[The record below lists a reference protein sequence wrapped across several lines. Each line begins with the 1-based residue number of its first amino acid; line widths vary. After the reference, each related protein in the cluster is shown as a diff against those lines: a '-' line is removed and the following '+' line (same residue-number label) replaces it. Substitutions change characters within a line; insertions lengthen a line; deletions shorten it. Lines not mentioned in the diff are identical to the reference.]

1 MSADNAAKLQIIR
14 LITINKDY
22 DSIKFVN
29 NVLYYG
35 DKPLNLRKYW
45 QEFQTRN
52 KILVDKDIFTGA
64 LIEIASAQS

>member
-22 DSIKFVN
+22 DKIKFVN
-29 NVLYYG
+29 NVLYYD
-35 DKPLNLRKYW
+35 DKVLNLTKYY
-45 QEFQTRN
+45 EVFQKRN

-64 LIEIASAQS
+64 LIEIANAQS